1 MKAKKVV
8 TLCGVDFL
16 VLGII
21 FACVGV
27 VRCVFA
33 WCVPA
38 CISFGGALV
47 CAVVYMYED
56 AAEYERTRRTTTE
69 QLNK

>member
-8 TLCGVDFL
+8 TLCGVAFL
-16 VLGII
+16 VFGII

-38 CISFGGALV
+38 CISFCGSLV
-47 CAVVYMYED
+47 CAVAYMYED
-56 AAEYERTRRTTTE
+56 SAEYKQTRRTKTE
-69 QLNK
+69 